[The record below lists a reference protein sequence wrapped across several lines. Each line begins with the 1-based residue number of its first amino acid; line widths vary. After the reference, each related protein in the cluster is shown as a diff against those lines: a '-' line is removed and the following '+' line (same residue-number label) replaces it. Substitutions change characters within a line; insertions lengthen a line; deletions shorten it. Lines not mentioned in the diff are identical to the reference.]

1 MELKLDAKLMKAV
14 NGLMLFAIAIIYMA
28 TDLMKMVPSEGE
40 GSEYIGW
47 LPGLFLIFG
56 ACALCYGWFI
66 DGKKDCVLATR
77 ACFYVLLAIV
87 FFANKNV
94 ASNSLFILMW
104 GMMEGALLLVDG
116 LKGKEANANLWQVV
130 AGSGALVILLAF
142 IAMMVINETY
152 YQKKMTEMIAAAMR
166 SGKEPGTIKMAFEG
180 VVLLFVALG
189 NIFPACA
196 NFLPKCELK
205 LKK

>member
-28 TDLMKMVPSEGE
+28 TSITKLVPQLAEKDAST
-40 GSEYIGW
+40 IGW
-47 LPGLFLIFG
+47 LPGLFLLFG

-77 ACFYVLLAIV
+77 AGFYALLAII
-87 FFANKNV
+87 FFANKAV
-94 ASNSLFILMW
+94 ASDTGVLMIW
-104 GMMEGALLLVDG
+104 AMMEGALLLFDG
-116 LKGKEANANLWQVV
+116 FKAKEAKANLWEAV
-130 AGSGALVILLAF
+130 ACFGALVIVLAF
-142 IAMMVINETY
+142 IALLVINETY
-152 YQKKMTEMIAAAMR
+152 YVNKMIDAAKA
-166 SGKEPGTIKMAFEG
+166 GKEIDTIKMTFEG

-189 NIFPACA
+189 NLFPMCA
-196 NFLPKCELK
+196 DYLPKCELK